1 MDIGIERMVEMNPV
15 IAAPI
20 PAICPIGSIA
30 MDLIFPQIN
39 PKHKNNSE
47 RNINKTVM
55 LGSLEPKNNKVY
67 NKAIEVNA
75 TKAANDKFRIP
86 KRSTKV
92 PFIKVENPTESANPA
107 NT

>member
-1 MDIGIERMVEMNPV
+1 MGIDKIVEMNPV

-30 MDLIFPQIN
+30 IDRMFPQIN
-39 PKHKNNSE
+39 PKHRNNNE
-47 RNINKTVM
+47 RNINKTVI
-55 LGSLEPKNNKVY
+55 LGSFEPKNNKVY

-75 TKAANDKFRIP
+75 TKAAKDKFRIP
-86 KRSTKV
+86 KRKTKV
-92 PFIKVENPTESANPA
+92 PFIKVEKPTDSANPA